1 MSLKGPLALRSA
13 MMLST
18 AAAPTPF
25 TAARPKRTSPA
36 ALDEKVRIDSL
47 MSGPMTL
54 MPMRLHS
61 FM

>member
-1 MSLKGPLALRSA
+1 